1 MQFPDLRRN
10 LIEQSWHHSRA
21 LKIVAV
27 PLPRALPP
35 RIIKAAAQPT
45 RSTQEQEPEFFSR
58 PLSLEVQMKF
68 HLSRAVTAFGL
79 GASLWLGSVSS
90 FASPQQNKDQGQK
103 KDQTTQQSQPASQK
117 QSSTDKN
124 NSTTP
129 PQQASAKKPL
139 SPNDDP
145 EMIGK
150 RNINKGLWGKLASGT
165 EKEVKMGR
173 MLAAQ
178 VDKEAKFVDDPL
190 ITEYVNRVG
199 QNIVLHS
206 DAKVPFTIRVIDSDE
221 VNAFA
226 LPGGFFYV
234 NKGLILA
241 ADNEAELAGVM
252 AHEIAHVAAR
262 HAMENERKMEVM
274 DYGML
279 AGMILG
285 GPIVSNI
292 LYNGGQF
299 FEGMAFLKFSR
310 GAEEEADKL
319 GVQYMW
325 AAGYDPGAM
334 ATMFEKLEA
343 KNKKKPGTIAKMFQD
358 HPAPADRRQSAIA
371 LAARFP
377 EREEYVISSSEFQ
390 RVKNRLLRLSN
401 ARASSTGAIASSDDG
416 TPGRPTLK
424 RRQSGSDDPST
435 TTTTTNSDGTQQQP
449 PKTDPNKPAPP
460 TLRRAPEPQSSPTP
474 QP

>member
-1 MQFPDLRRN
+1 M
-10 LIEQSWHHSRA
+10 
-21 LKIVAV
+21 
-27 PLPRALPP
+27 PRALP
-35 RIIKAAAQPT
+35 RKKQKAAI
-45 RSTQEQEPEFFSR
+45 RSRLTERLRRIFLSR
-58 PLSLEVQMKF
+58 PQNLEVQMKSCF
-68 HLSRAVTAFGL
+68 SRAATAIGL
-79 GASLWLGSVSS
+79 GASLWFGSI
-90 FASPQQNKDQGQK
+90 AALAMPQQPQSQT
-103 KDQTTQQSQPASQK
+103 KDQTTAQTQSTSTDQKNQQSATQA
-117 QSSTDKN
+117 
-124 NSTTP
+124 
-129 PQQASAKKPL
+129 PQQTASNKRPL
-139 SPNDDP
+139 STNDDP
-145 EMIGK
+145 NMIGK
-150 RNINKGLWGKLASGT
+150 RNINKGIWGKMAAGT
-165 EKEVKMGR
+165 EKEVREGR

-178 VDKEAKFVDDPL
+178 VDKEAKFIDDPI

-206 DAKVPFTIRVIDSDE
+206 DAKVPFTIKVIDSDE

-262 HAMENERKMEVM
+262 HAMENERKLELM

-279 AGMILG
+279 AGILLG
-285 GPIVSNI
+285 GPILSNV
-292 LYNGGQF
+292 LYNGASL

-358 HPAPADRRQSAIA
+358 HPAPADRRQSALQ
-371 LAARFP
+371 LASRFP

-424 RRQSGSDDPST
+424 RRQPTPDDPT
-435 TTTTTNSDGTQQQP
+435 TTTSPDSQ
-449 PKTDPNKPAPP
+449 KTDPNKAAPP
-460 TLRRAPEPQSSPTP
+460 TLRRAPDPQASPTP
-474 QP
+474 QPQPQPQQ